1 MRDNWAKKRG
11 AGIIKAII
19 RIVKEWSMKNSIF
32 FLGISVGLLLS
43 MFVHL
48 VMPKGVSDIATIE
61 REAKKLG
68 MDYPSEFNVS
78 FGKQELTEEETNK

>member
-1 MRDNWAKKRG
+1 M
-11 AGIIKAII
+11 
-19 RIVKEWSMKNSIF
+19 SHSIF

-43 MFVHL
+43 LLVHL
-48 VMPKGVSDIATIE
+48 VTPNGVTDIATIE

-78 FGKQELTEEETNK
+78 FGKQEALEDEEVEE